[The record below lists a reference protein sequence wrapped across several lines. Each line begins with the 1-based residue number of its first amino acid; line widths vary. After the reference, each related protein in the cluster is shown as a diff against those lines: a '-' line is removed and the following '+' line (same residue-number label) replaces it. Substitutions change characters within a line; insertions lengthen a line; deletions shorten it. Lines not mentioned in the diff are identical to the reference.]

1 MSAVIVTLPR
11 AAPRRAPAPAAGL
24 AHDLPARLHFWRG
37 ASGRCYPHTVYGLL
51 ECPPLPEATYLLVGR
66 DQDGRRVVL
75 YIGCGES
82 EAPSLN
88 LAQVRRRGAVLGA
101 NEVHVHFLAD
111 TPEQRR
117 LVLGDLSV
125 AECGPRPRA
134 AAAGRPSSG
143 SGIKPQPVEKR
154 AAPVAAK
161 LAHRRG
167 S

>member
-11 AAPRRAPAPAAGL
+11 AVPRRAPAPAAGL

-66 DQDGRRVVL
+66 DESGRRTVL
-75 YIGCGES
+75 HIGCGES
-82 EAPSLN
+82 EAPTLN
-88 LAQVRRRGAVLGA
+88 LAQVRQRGAVLGA
-101 NEVHVHFLAD
+101 DEVHVHFLAE
-111 TPEQRR
+111 TSEQRR
-117 LVLGDLSV
+117 RVLGDLSV
-125 AECGPRPRA
+125 AECGPRGGA
-134 AAAGRPSSG
+134 AAAERAPSG
-143 SGIKPQPVEKR
+143 AGIESQPVEKR